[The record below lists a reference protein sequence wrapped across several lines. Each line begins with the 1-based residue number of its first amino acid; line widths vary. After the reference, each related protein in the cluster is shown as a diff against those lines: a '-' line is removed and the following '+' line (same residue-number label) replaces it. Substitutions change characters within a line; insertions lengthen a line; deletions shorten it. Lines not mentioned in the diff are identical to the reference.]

1 MEQAQRS
8 PASTPQLSEDTRSRS
23 NKQRRRTG
31 LHVSLNNCD
40 DVLCFLED
48 FGALVCKAHHT
59 AVVNL
64 DAHLLQHHGVP
75 AATRKLVVERFR
87 HHCTVN
93 PADMELPDEPA
104 QVIEELGKPLDGL
117 RCRTC
122 KFTTVNINAMRMHC
136 KKDHQQAWRGDTS
149 SLYDAVTVQSF
160 FRTGGLQRYFVVDVA
175 EARDV
180 ENAGVEERVEAQLAE
195 YRLTR

>member
-75 AATRKLVVERFR
+75 LQLENWSSSASVIIAQSTRP
-87 HHCTVN
+87 TWSS
-93 PADMELPDEPA
+93 
-104 QVIEELGKPLDGL
+104 Q
-117 RCRTC
+117 
-122 KFTTVNINAMRMHC
+122 
-136 KKDHQQAWRGDTS
+136 TS
-149 SLYDAVTVQSF
+149 P
-160 FRTGGLQRYFVVDVA
+160 RR
-175 EARDV
+175 
-180 ENAGVEERVEAQLAE
+180 
-195 YRLTR
+195 